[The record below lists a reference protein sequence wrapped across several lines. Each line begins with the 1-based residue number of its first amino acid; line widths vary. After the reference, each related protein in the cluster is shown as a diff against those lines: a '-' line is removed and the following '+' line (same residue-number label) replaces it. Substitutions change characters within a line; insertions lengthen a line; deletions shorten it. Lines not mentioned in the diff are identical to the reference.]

1 MAQTTDDVRRDIE
14 MTRDRMSDTLTQL
27 EQKLNVMQI
36 VRDNPW
42 PAIALALGVGFALS
56 GSRADVKAAAAT
68 VRATGGASN
77 KLAEVFDDLAATMI
91 ASVAG
96 AVQGRVD
103 GFVNNLKE
111 AVGAPASP
119 SGAHPFSPSP
129 RSGRSAGVSRT
140 GEASDASVAQ
150 SAVTRPGQQLLGT
163 DSGARQQSEQFIG
176 TDPGAQARGSVGAAN
191 VEG

>member
-1 MAQTTDDVRRDIE
+1 MDQTTADVRRDIE
-14 MTRDRMSDTLTQL
+14 MTRERMSDTLSQL
-27 EQKLNVMQI
+27 EQKLNIMQI

-42 PAIALALGVGFALS
+42 PAIALAVGAGFALS

-77 KLAEVFDDLAATMI
+77 KLAEVFDDLAASAI

-96 AVQGRVD
+96 AVQGHVD
-103 GFVNNLKE
+103 GLVDQLKQ
-111 AVGAPASP
+111 AVGAPVVP
-119 SGAHPFSPSP
+119 SGTHPFSPAP
-129 RSGRSAGVSRT
+129 RSTRSAGVSRT
-140 GEASDASVAQ
+140 GEASDASRAQ
-150 SAVTRPGQQLLGT
+150 SAVTRPGHQLLGT

>member
-1 MAQTTDDVRRDIE
+1 
-14 MTRDRMSDTLTQL
+14 MSDTLTQL

-42 PAIALALGVGFALS
+42 PAIALAVGAGFALS
-56 GSRADVKAAAAT
+56 GSRADVRAAAAT

-77 KLAEVFDDLAATMI
+77 KLAEMFDDLAATMI

-103 GFVNNLKE
+103 GLVNNLKE
-111 AVGAPASP
+111 AVGAPAAPP
-119 SGAHPFSPSP
+119 SGTHPFSPSS
-129 RSGRSAGVSRT
+129 RSNRSAGVSRT
-140 GEASDASVAQ
+140 GEPSDASTAQ
-150 SAVTRPGQQLLGT
+150 SAVTRPSHQLLGT
-163 DSGARQQSEQFIG
+163 DSGARQQQEQFIG
-176 TDPGAQARGSVGAAN
+176 TDPGAQARGTVGAAN

>member
-1 MAQTTDDVRRDIE
+1 MAETTADVRRDIE
-14 MTRDRMSDTLTQL
+14 MTRDRMTDTLTQL

-42 PAIALALGVGFALS
+42 PAIALAVGAGFALS
-56 GSRADVKAAAAT
+56 GSRADVRAAAAT

-77 KLAEVFDDLAATMI
+77 KLAEVFDDLAASMI

-103 GFVNNLKE
+103 GLVNNLKE
-111 AVGAPASP
+111 AVGAPVSP
-119 SGAHPFSPSP
+119 SAAHPFSPAP
-129 RSGRSAGVSRT
+129 RTGRPANASRT
-140 GEASDASVAQ
+140 GEAPDASTAQ
-150 SAVTRPGQQLLGT
+150 SAVTRPGHQLLGT
-163 DSGARQQSEQFIG
+163 DAGARQQTEQFIG
-176 TDPGAQARGSVGAAN
+176 TDPGAQARGTVGAAN